1 MAEKFKFNG
10 VLERKKDPR
19 DYDIARFV
27 PQRDRRVDKEEFCL
41 ELPETIDIVINQYS
55 FSACVGH
62 GFASA
67 VKLLTYQRTHK
78 WVDID
83 PFVIY
88 GTRNDMG
95 RGGPYRGKGMYL
107 DDAAYTLHHEG
118 AFLRRDFGEQEEAP
132 QIIDDVSNFKQK
144 NPKLVEAAKDFCIE
158 GYAWLD
164 EDNPIEIQTALL
176 NGMPVVCSYITRGP
190 RGFSCD
196 QYGYAVYPNKGETS
210 GLHCMVIIGWTK
222 DDHWIVLNS
231 WGTNFGK
238 KGVLY
243 IDFREPIQEAIAV
256 SDKICPIKKKATY
269 IALKPNSK
277 EIIWNDGTM
286 DKNKTEELEVATYI
300 DNSRMYVPVRF
311 ISNYLGAAVEWDAE
325 TGTANIVS
333 EEHIVKVK
341 TNAREIFCD
350 GITTKIDVAPQIRYD
365 RMFLPIRYVAES
377 LNCVVGWD
385 EQTGTAT
392 ITCR

>member
-1 MAEKFKFNG
+1 MPEKFKFNG

-19 DYDIARFV
+19 DYGIARFV

-41 ELPETIDIVINQYS
+41 PLPETQEIVMNQ
-55 FSACVGH
+55 FHIGACVGH

-88 GTRNDMG
+88 GTRNEG
-95 RGGPYRGKGMYL
+95 YRGTGMYL
-107 DDAAYTLHHEG
+107 RDAAMTVNKEG
-118 AFLRRDFGEQEEAP
+118 AFLRRDFGEVEEAP
-132 QIIDDVSNFKQK
+132 EIIDMVTKFKAEH
-144 NPKLVEAAKDFCIE
+144 PDLVEKAKDFCVE

-164 EDNPIEIQTALL
+164 ERDTDEIKTALL
-176 NGMPVVCSYITRGP
+176 KGMPVVCSYTTRGGN
-190 RGFSCD
+190 GFSCD
-196 QYGYAVYPNKGETS
+196 QYGYVIYPRKGSTN

-231 WGTNFGK
+231 WGTNRGHR
-238 KGVLY
+238 GILY
-243 IDFREPIQEAIAV
+243 IDFRETIQEAIAV
-256 SDKICPIKKKATY
+256 SDTICPIKKKATY

-286 DKNKTEELEVATYI
+286 DENKTEELEVATYI

-341 TNAREIFCD
+341 TNERKIFCD
-350 GITTKIDVAPQIRYD
+350 GITTKIDVVPQIRDD

-392 ITCR
+392 ITCG